1 MNLLAGRK
9 VLILEDEVVL
19 ALLLEDML
27 RELGVASVRH
37 VSSLDEATTVIG
49 AQPFDAAI
57 LDVNIHGQMS
67 YPVADRLAFAG
78 VPSVFVSGYAREAV
92 PARLANVPFIRK
104 PYVLEDICGALT
116 RVLGIG
122 AI

>member
-1 MNLLAGRK
+1 MDALAGRR

-27 RELGVASVRH
+27 GELGVGSVRH
-37 VSSLDEATTVIG
+37 VASVEEAGKVIG
-49 AQPFDAAI
+49 TQPFDAAI
-57 LDVNIHGQMS
+57 LDVNIRGEMS

-104 PYVLEDICGALT
+104 PYVLEDIRGALA